1 MTSLPW
7 PRPAYAWYV
16 VALLVAAYAFGV
28 VDRIVIGLLVQPIKA
43 DLQLSDTEIGLIQ
56 GLAFSIFFA
65 LFGLPV
71 GILVD
76 RWRRGPVLYLG
87 VLLWSLA
94 TMACGF
100 AKSFPSLFCAR
111 VVVGAGESTTV
122 PGSSSLIA
130 DYFPPQQ
137 RPKAYGIFNMGGSI
151 GIGIAYLL
159 GSVAIGVAAA
169 AQDGLPFIFADLK
182 EWQVVFVLV
191 GAPGVLLA
199 AVMLLT
205 MREPQRRGAAQ
216 SPERFS
222 LRPLWREMATNRL
235 ALITIMLGAIMNVMI
250 VNAQLSWFPTLFV
263 RVFDWKPA
271 QIGRALA
278 FVGVPFG
285 LFSAITAG
293 WALTWLAKRGRDDG
307 PILVMLL
314 QCAVWAVFGTLKCFA
329 PTPQLALAGHI
340 VTSLF
345 ATWAVTAALT
355 ALNQMTPNR
364 LRGQVV
370 ALYSLLYG
378 FLGVALGS
386 VGVGMLSDHVFR
398 GPRGIAPSLATACF
412 LGGAIGMAMLLY
424 GRSAY
429 KDAVLRARTWDDGN

>member
-71 GILVD
+71 GIFVD

-205 MREPQRRGAAQ
+205 MREPQRRVYQ
-216 SPERFS
+216 R
-222 LRPLWREMATNRL
+222 
-235 ALITIMLGAIMNVMI
+235 
-250 VNAQLSWFPTLFV
+250 TL
-263 RVFDWKPA
+263 PA
-271 QIGRALA
+271 RQ
-278 FVGVPFG
+278 
-285 LFSAITAG
+285 
-293 WALTWLAKRGRDDG
+293 
-307 PILVMLL
+307 
-314 QCAVWAVFGTLKCFA
+314 
-329 PTPQLALAGHI
+329 HI
-340 VTSLF
+340 V
-345 ATWAVTAALT
+345 
-355 ALNQMTPNR
+355 QMYLAR
-364 LRGQVV
+364 LQQIHSG
-370 ALYSLLYG
+370 
-378 FLGVALGS
+378 LG
-386 VGVGMLSDHVFR
+386 
-398 GPRGIAPSLATACF
+398 
-412 LGGAIGMAMLLY
+412 
-424 GRSAY
+424 
-429 KDAVLRARTWDDGN
+429 